1 MSSIRAA
8 WGKGVKRTAASADNG
23 SEPAPKLGKVGPVS
37 LMELDLDKLE
47 FSTKVESGGKGDKFV
62 KLTYNGG
69 RRLEIAVKTLPE
81 WGRAPFACGPP
92 KTEDGNALGK
102 AWGWVVQLTMDEYDK
117 WAAFEAHVIKNMQP
131 MRNELLP
138 TEAKKCGKAGMDENY
153 FRMKYNS
160 RLIQGDNDKGYPPGL
175 KMFIETDPTK
185 QMPKIQKMHL
195 IEGDKEGDFQCTRPN
210 KGTVNDLKRG
220 AAVSSLVLSLV
231 RGVYG
236 GGAGFGLKFS
246 ATSID
251 LLTNLQETG
260 GPKVDYTGVTF
271 VDVPTPED
279 GEAPPDVGD
288 ADAGGAEDP
297 TSPAVSQDS
306 EDPGNAGGEGI
317 DDPAKFPPP

>member
-1 MSSIRAA
+1 MSSIKA
-8 WGKGVKRTAASADNG
+8 WGKGTKRKPVDTTNSE
-23 SEPAPKLGKVGPVS
+23 SEPAPKLGKPGPVP

-47 FSTKVESGGKGDKFV
+47 FSTKVEPGGRGDKFV

-69 RRLEIAVKTLPE
+69 RRLEIALKTLPS
-81 WGRAPFACGPP
+81 WCRAPFQAGPP
-92 KTEDGNALGK
+92 KTEDGQELGT
-102 AWGWVVQLTMDEYDK
+102 AWGWVVELTMEEYDK

-138 TEAKKCGKAGMDENY
+138 PEAKKCGKAGMDENY

-160 RLIQGDNDKGYPPGL
+160 RLMQGDKDKGYPPGL

-220 AAVSSLVLSLV
+220 AAVSSLILSLM
-231 RGVYG
+231 RGIYG

-260 GPKVDYTGVTF
+260 GPAVDYTGVTF
-271 VDVPTPED
+271 VDLPTPED
-279 GEAPPDVGD
+279 GENIAQVG
-288 ADAGGAEDP
+288 ADGEGEDP
-297 TSPAVSQDS
+297 ASPAPSGDS
-306 EDPGNAGGEGI
+306 EGEPANLG
-317 DDPAKFPPP
+317 DDPALYPPP

>member
-1 MSSIRAA
+1 MSSIKA
-8 WGKGVKRTAASADNG
+8 WGKGTKRKAAYTAN
-23 SEPAPKLGKVGPVS
+23 SESEQAPKLSKPGPVP

-47 FSTKVESGGKGDKFV
+47 FSTKVEAGGRGDKFV

-69 RRLEIAVKTLPE
+69 RRLEIAVKTLPK
-81 WGRAPFACGPP
+81 WCRAPFVAGPP
-92 KTEDGNALGK
+92 KTEDGNELGT
-102 AWGWVVQLTMDEYDK
+102 AWGWVVELTMEEYDK
-117 WAAFEAHVIKNMQP
+117 WAAFEAHVIKNLQP

-160 RLIQGDNDKGYPPGL
+160 RLMQGDKDKGYAPGL
-175 KMFIETDPTK
+175 KMFIETDTEK

-195 IEGDKEGDFQCTRPN
+195 IEGDKEGEFQCTRPK

-220 AAVSSLVLSLV
+220 AAVSSLILSLV

-236 GGAGFGLKFS
+236 GGAGFGCKFS

-271 VDVPTPED
+271 VDLPTPED
-279 GEAPPDVGD
+279 GEDEPELVAVGE
-288 ADAGGAEDP
+288 GEGEGEDP
-297 TSPAVSQDS
+297 ASPAPSGDS
-306 EDPGNAGGEGI
+306 EGERVNTA
-317 DDPAKFPPP
+317 DDPALYPPP